1 MRLRWPLTFQDWEAA
16 EDKDAFLLAAAAA
29 YKLTPA
35 FRTALD
41 AARYFRGENT
51 AVARKTVLRAVK
63 VETRDEHGR
72 RRSRPEAREVVGNR
86 VASGFLSRFVTQQT
100 QFLLGSGVQLPDP
113 ALKRR
118 LGGDFDR
125 VLSHI
130 GERALLHGVC
140 YCYWNG
146 RRAEPVE
153 AVRDE
158 RSGCFTLPDACTG
171 EIRAAV
177 QFWQIAED
185 RPLCLRLFQ
194 RDRVTLLEARDGRLR
209 PLMEAPNPCPGFPL
223 VPFWANTEHVSEFTP
238 AIRSKIDAYDRILS
252 DLADNL
258 DRANDVYWVLN
269 NFGGT
274 IDDVA
279 ELMEQISR
287 VKAVTALSDG
297 SGAAASAEPRT
308 ISVPYEARLAAL
320 GLLERAL
327 YRDWMALDMQE
338 VTGGNLTNVA
348 IRTAAA
354 NLNLKADRF
363 EWEAFR
369 FMRALLLLLG
379 ADVQDIRFPR
389 QTIANESEIVK
400 DIAVMR
406 PDIDRETAVRL
417 NPYLRKTES
426 SGC

>member
-1 MRLRWPLTFQDWEAA
+1 MRLKWPITYQDWEQTQ
-16 EDKDAFLLAAAAA
+16 DRSAFLLQAVSA

-41 AARYFRGENT
+41 ATRYFRGENT
-51 AVARKTVLRAVK
+51 TVAAKTVLRAVK

-72 RRSRPEAREVVGNR
+72 RRARPEAREVVGNR
-86 VASGFLSRFVTQQT
+86 VSSGFLHRFVTQQA
-100 QFLLGSGVQLPDP
+100 QFLLSQGVDLGDA

-125 VLSHI
+125 VLSHL

-146 RRAEPVE
+146 RRAEVVE
-153 AVRDE
+153 AARDE
-158 RSGCFTLPDACTG
+158 RSGCLALPDAYTG
-171 EIRAAV
+171 EIRLAL
-177 QFWQIAED
+177 QFWQLSED
-185 RPLCLRLFQ
+185 RPLCLRLFE
-194 RDRVTLLEARDGRLR
+194 RDKVTLLEAGNGVLR
-209 PLMEAPNPCPGFPL
+209 PLMTAANPCPGFPL

-279 ELMEQISR
+279 ELMEQIHR
-287 VKAVTALSDG
+287 IKAVTSLSDG
-297 SGAAASAEPRT
+297 TGAGASAEPHT
-308 ISVPYEARLAAL
+308 IAVPYEARVAAL
-320 GLLERAL
+320 QLLERSL
-327 YRDWMALDMQE
+327 YRDWMALDMQDLS
-338 VTGGNLTNVA
+338 GGNLTNVA

-369 FMRALLLLLG
+369 FMRALLRLLG
-379 ADVQDIRFPR
+379 VDTDAIRFPR
-389 QTIANESEIVK
+389 QTIANESEIVA

-406 PDIDRETAVRL
+406 PDIDQETALRL
-417 NPYLRKTES
+417 NPYLNKVE
-426 SGC
+426 G